1 MTELTRSHIFRT
13 AWPLILAQAAVPLA
27 GAADTFVLG
36 LAGTTSD
43 LAGVALGVAIFN
55 VVAMSVYFLRMGT
68 TALVSQAA
76 GADDWLRM
84 QAVLVRAVALALL
97 IGAIAFALRGLV
109 IAGGLTVLQGS
120 APVKAAAAGYVD
132 AVAFGAPAKFA
143 VFALTGWLIG
153 ARRTGA
159 MLWVLAIFSAVNIGL
174 DLVFVLHFGLGPA
187 GVGYATAI
195 ADWVAAGIGA
205 FFVLG
210 TVVRHGGW
218 HAHALHLADLVEPAA
233 VRELFDVN
241 FNLMLRTWTLLI
253 GFTWFVN
260 AGARQGD
267 AMLAGNHVLMQVI
280 MLWAFVL
287 DAFAF
292 VGEAETGRA
301 YGAGSVRGLRRAFRL
316 VMEMSLVIGGAMA
329 LATWILGP
337 AVLTTLVQDEPARNA
352 ALAFL
357 PYCAAVPLIG
367 APAWVLDGVFIGA
380 TRGRMMRN
388 AALASLLVYLA
399 ADALL
404 ASSLGNHGVWL
415 AFLVYYLARAATLAA
430 YYPHLEARVGRT
442 SRGAV

>member
-1 MTELTRSHIFRT
+1 MTDLTRSQIFRT
-13 AWPLILAQAAVPLA
+13 AWPLIFAQAAVPLA

-76 GADDWLRM
+76 GRDDWPRM
-84 QAVLVRAVALALL
+84 QSVIVRAVALALL
-97 IGAIAFALRGLV
+97 IGVVAFAMRGLM
-109 IAGGLTVLQGS
+109 IAGGLAILQGS
-120 APVKAAAAGYVD
+120 AAVHAVAAVYVD

-159 MLWVLAIFSAVNIGL
+159 MLWVLAIFSAVNVGL
-174 DLVFVLHFGLGPA
+174 DLVFVLGFGFGAA

-195 ADWVAAGIGA
+195 ADWVAAAIGTV
-205 FFVLG
+205 FVLR
-210 TVVRHGGW
+210 TVAGHGGW
-218 HAHALHLADLVEPAA
+218 HVRAWRLSELAEPSAI
-233 VRELFDVN
+233 RELFDVN

-267 AMLAGNHVLMQVI
+267 AALAGNHVLMQVI

-301 YGAGSVRGLRRAFRL
+301 YGAGSVRALRRAFVL
-316 VMEMSLVIGGAMA
+316 VMEMSLMIGGAMA
-329 LATWILGP
+329 LATWALGP
-337 AVLTTLVQDEPARNA
+337 VVLTALVQDEPARNA

-380 TRGRMMRN
+380 TRGKMMRN
-388 AALASLLVYLA
+388 AAIASLLVYLA
-399 ADALL
+399 ADYVL
-404 ASSLGNHGVWL
+404 APPLGNHGVWL
-415 AFLVYYLARAATLAA
+415 AFIVYYVARAGALAA
-430 YYPHLEARVGRT
+430 YYPRLEARVAPAN
-442 SRGAV
+442 RGG